1 MANKTLYI
9 PEGVPNIQNMF
20 PAIDFNNVEE
30 YFITVYDSYSGAFS
44 NGFSNGFA
52 VGTDG
57 KAIATTRINKL
68 DYCCCTDGKVRIH
81 FINSL
86 GEVDS
91 INFSRAEELE
101 EIKSESWEKA
111 LKFPLDRTKGGSTR
125 QGIKSNETIE
135 AETKCYPE
143 TDQYWIKEL
152 FETPMAWI
160 ETYLP
165 NGFNTPTQKELIPIE
180 ILDAKFPVRK
190 AEKRYEYLVKIKF
203 SMSNSNINLR

>member
-1 MANKTLYI
+1 MQNKTLYI
-9 PEGVPNIQNMF
+9 PEGVPNIQSLF
-20 PAIDFNNVEE
+20 PTIDFSNVEE
-30 YFITVYDSYSGAFS
+30 YFITVYDALSGAFTS
-44 NGFSNGFA
+44 GFNNGFE

-57 KAIATTRINKL
+57 GAIATTRINKL
-68 DYCCCTDGKVRIH
+68 DACCCEDKIRIH

-86 GEVDS
+86 GEIDT
-91 INFSRAEELE
+91 INFSRPEEVS
-101 EIKSESWEKA
+101 EIKSDTWEKA
-111 LKFPLDRTKGGSTR
+111 LKFPLDRTKGGATR

-152 FETPMAWI
+152 FETNLAWI

-180 ILDAKFPVRK
+180 ILDAKFPIKKV
-190 AEKRYEYLVKIKF
+190 EKRYEYLVKIKF
-203 SMSNSNINLR
+203 SMANSNINLR